1 MIALLINITA
11 AKMDVIASTKKKN
24 LNNTTHMQ
32 PCSSYLFAF

>member
-1 MIALLINITA
+1 
-11 AKMDVIASTKKKN
+11 MDVIASTKKKN